1 MADVV
6 AVQGRPSLPVTGSSS
21 RYPLRRVFCVG
32 RNYGDHAREMGADP
46 DLEPPFFFTKP
57 ADAVFADTEGAP
69 TADGTVGGPHQV
81 PYPSLTS
88 DLQHEIELVVAIER
102 GASDIRPVTA
112 LDHVWGYGVGVDL
125 TRRDLQA
132 EAKALRR
139 PWDMSKGF
147 DASGP
152 CSALTSAATIGHP
165 GHGRIWLTVDGEIR
179 QDGDLADQLW
189 PVANVISELSRS
201 IALRPG
207 DLIFTGTPA
216 GVGSVER
223 GSHVVGG
230 VDGVGHV
237 EFTVI

>member
-152 CSALTSAATIGHP
+152 CSALTPAATIGHP